1 MRLDIFTLFP
11 EMFPA
16 VLGHSIVGRARRR
29 GHLQLCVH
37 QLRDFSPDPRGR
49 VDGSIRELGGE
60 RLTPQQCLDYV
71 TELAG
76 EQFDAMVEAGE
87 ADLAKTIAG
96 VRCRLNLFRQQGN
109 WSAAIRLLNEHVPD
123 LSELGLPKVV
133 GEFPGYSQGLVLIT
147 GETGSGKST
156 TLAAVLNEINQ
167 TQSKHILTLE
177 DPVEYVYTPAR
188 CVINQRE
195 VGKDTRSFAA
205 GLRAA
210 LREDPDVIL
219 VGEMRD
225 LETIETALT
234 AAETGHLVFGTVH
247 TNSAADSIDRVVD
260 VFPAERQQ
268 QIRLQLSMTLKAV
281 LSQQLL
287 PRASGKGRVL
297 ACEVMKTDGAIR
309 NLIREGKTPQIINS
323 IQTTGSIGNILME
336 RALLNLLNAGTI
348 TRETYEQALP
358 GGTVQAKD
366 MGMGGAQGQNQRRV
380 LNPGIGQG
388 FGL

>member
-1 MRLDIFTLFP
+1 MSVKEYVEKARKDGASDIHL
-11 EMFPA
+11 
-16 VLGHSIVGRARRR
+16 VR
-29 GHLQLCVH
+29 GLT
-37 QLRDFSPDPRGR
+37 PRYR
-49 VDGSIRELGGE
+49 VDGAIREMEGAP
-60 RLTPQQCLDYV
+60 LTSDNCLEAAR
-71 TELAG
+71 ELAG
-76 EQFDAMVEAGE
+76 SEIRHGE
-87 ADLAKTIAG
+87 AVGELDLALTIAG
-96 VRCRLNLFRQQGN
+96 VRCRVNLFRQQEA
-109 WSAAIRLLNEHVPD
+109 WSAAIRLLNDHIPD

-133 GEFPGYSQGLVLIT
+133 SEFPAYSQGLVLIT

-156 TLAAVLNEINQ
+156 TLAAVLNQINRNEA
-167 TQSKHILTLE
+167 KHILTLE
-177 DPVEYVYTPAR
+177 DPIEYVYTPKK

-195 VGKDTRSFAA
+195 IGRDTGSFAT

-247 TNSAADSIDRVVD
+247 TNSAADSIDRIVD

-287 PRASGKGRVL
+287 PQASGKGRVL

-348 TRETYEQALP
+348 SRETYEQALP
-358 GGTVQAKD
+358 GGSVQAKD
-366 MGMGGAQGQNQRRV
+366 MGMGGTLNQNQRR
-380 LNPGIGQG
+380 
-388 FGL
+388 GLGL

>member
-1 MRLDIFTLFP
+1 MMVEGLIAKALADGASDIHL
-11 EMFPA
+11 
-16 VLGHSIVGRARRR
+16 VR
-29 GHLQLCVH
+29 GL
-37 QLRDFSPDPRGR
+37 SPRYR
-49 VDGSIRELGGE
+49 VDGSIREMDPVPLAE
-60 RLTPQQCLDYV
+60 EDCSALAR
-71 TELAG
+71 ELAG
-76 EQFDAMVEAGE
+76 ADFRKADVVGE
-87 ADLAKTIAG
+87 ADLAVTIAG
-96 VRCRLNLFRQQGN
+96 VRCRVNLFRQQGA
-109 WSAAIRLLNEHVPD
+109 WSAAIRLLKETIPE
-123 LSELGLPKVV
+123 LEQLGLPPVV
-133 GEFPGYSQGLVLIT
+133 AEFAAYNQGLVLIT

-156 TLAAVLNEINQ
+156 TLAAILERINQ
-167 TQSKHILTLE
+167 REQKHILTLE
-177 DPVEYVYTPAR
+177 DPIEYIYTPKS

-195 VGKDTRSFAA
+195 VGRDTGSFAA

-247 TNSAADSIDRVVD
+247 TNSAADSIDRMVD

-309 NLIREGKTPQIINS
+309 NLIREGKTPQLINS

-348 TRETYEQALP
+348 SRETYEQALP
-358 GGTVQAKD
+358 GGSVQAKD
-366 MGMGGAQGQNQRRV
+366 MGMGGTLNQNQRR
-380 LNPGIGQG
+380 
-388 FGL
+388 GLGL